1 MATTT
6 TRRMLAFGEK
16 NLDTYRHLGEKLG
29 KIANRDQFLLA
40 MCWGFRNS
48 TRVEDFK
55 RSNTGFRLE
64 YMKPQDEA
72 LLAAIQY
79 HESGSLEAVVDLE
92 ARYMIA
98 EQYAEG
104 GILLLAGM
112 MDSAGNFTQALA
124 GEIKS
129 ELDKLGLEE

>member
-1 MATTT
+1 MATSS
-6 TRRMLAFGEK
+6 RRMLAFGEK
-16 NLDTYRHLGEKLG
+16 HLDTYKLLGEKLG
-29 KIANRDQFLLA
+29 KVANRDQFLLA
-40 MCWGFRNS
+40 LCWGFRNG

-55 RSNTGFRLE
+55 SSNTGLRLE

-79 HESGSLEAVVDLE
+79 HESGDPDTLTDLE

-104 GILLLAGM
+104 GILLLADM
-112 MDSAGNFTQALA
+112 MDEPGSFNQALA
-124 GEIKS
+124 GEVKA
-129 ELDKLGLEE
+129 ELDRLALEQ

>member
-1 MATTT
+1 MAES

-16 NLDTYRHLGEKLG
+16 HLEAYKQLGDKLG
-29 KIANRDQFLLA
+29 RIANRDQFLLA
-40 MCWGFRNS
+40 MCWGFRNG
-48 TRVEDFK
+48 TRVEEFK
-55 RSNTGFRLE
+55 RSATGFRLE

-79 HESGSLEAVVDLE
+79 SESGSLDAVVDLE

-104 GILLLAGM
+104 GILLLATM
-112 MDSAGNFTQALA
+112 MDSTGDFNQTLA
-124 GEIKS
+124 AEIKS
-129 ELDKLGLEE
+129 ELDTLNLED

>member
-1 MATTT
+1 
-6 TRRMLAFGEK
+6 
-16 NLDTYRHLGEKLG
+16 
-29 KIANRDQFLLA
+29 
-40 MCWGFRNS
+40 MCWGFRNG
-48 TRVEDFK
+48 TRVEEFK

-79 HESGSLEAVVDLE
+79 SESGSLDAVVDLE

-104 GILLLAGM
+104 GILLLATM
-112 MDSAGNFTQALA
+112 MDSTGDFNQALA
-124 GEIKS
+124 AEIKS
-129 ELDKLGLEE
+129 ELDTLNLED

>member
-1 MATTT
+1 MAES

-16 NLDTYRHLGEKLG
+16 HLDSYKQLGDKLG
-29 KIANRDQFLLA
+29 RIANRDQFLLA
-40 MCWGFRNS
+40 MCWGFRNG
-48 TRVEDFK
+48 TRVADFK

-79 HESGSLEAVVDLE
+79 VESGDLESVTDLE

-104 GILLLAGM
+104 GILLLATM
-112 MDSAGNFTQALA
+112 MEGSGSFNQALA
-124 GEIKS
+124 AEIKS
-129 ELDKLGLEE
+129 ELDKLRLED